1 MIAEAIR
8 SRRLRY
14 RRLRARRSRSRG
26 SRGVRGGDRRLL
38 RSLAIPRPSP
48 KVIAAVVAVVA
59 LGFGA
64 WLWFRDSS
72 LVAVKRV
79 AVTGVSG
86 PDSARI
92 RDALETAGRNM
103 TTLDV
108 KMGQLNTAVGPY
120 PVVKKLQV
128 STQFPHGMRIH
139 VVEEIPVA
147 EVEVGG
153 RAVAVAGDGT
163 LLHDAATT
171 AQLPQLQLPSS
182 PGGTQLTSHDGLPL
196 VTLLAAAPY
205 QMLSHVS
212 QASMSSSHGLV
223 AQLRNGPS
231 IYFGGA
237 DRLGAKWIAADEVL
251 VSSGSAGAEYIDVSD
266 PERPVAGA
274 AAASSTS
281 SSPSSS
287 TGTTASSTATG
298 SASPTTT
305 TTGLEPTT
313 TTTAVTPATTAT
325 TPATGG

>member
-1 MIAEAIR
+1 MIADAIR
-8 SRRLRY
+8 SRRL
-14 RRLRARRSRSRG
+14 LRSR
-26 SRGVRGGDRRLL
+26 
-38 RSLAIPRPSP
+38 AIPRPSP
-48 KVIAAVVAVVA
+48 KVVVAVVAVVA

-79 AVTGVSG
+79 AVTGVTG
-86 PDSARI
+86 PDAARI
-92 RDALETAGRNM
+92 RDALETSARNM

-108 KMGQLNTAVGPY
+108 NMGQLNTAVGPY

-139 VVEEIPVA
+139 VVEENPVA
-147 EVEVGG
+147 EVQVGG
-153 RAVAVAGDGT
+153 RTIAVASDGT

-171 AQLPQLQLPSS
+171 AQLPLLQLRSS
-182 PGGTQLTSHDGLPL
+182 PGGTQLTAQDGLSL

-212 QASMSSSHGLV
+212 QASTSGAHGLV

-237 DRLGAKWIAADEVL
+237 DRLGAKWTAADAVL
-251 VSSGSAGAEYIDVSD
+251 LSSGSAGAEYIDVSD
-266 PERPVAGA
+266 PGRPVAGA
-274 AAASSTS
+274 SSS

-287 TGTTASSTATG
+287 SATTSTSPTSTATTA
-298 SASPTTT
+298 ASPA
-305 TTGLEPTT
+305 T
-313 TTTAVTPATTAT
+313 TTTASP
-325 TPATGG
+325 TGG

>member
-14 RRLRARRSRSRG
+14 RRLRARRLRSRRSRSGR
-26 SRGVRGGDRRLL
+26 VRGARLP
-38 RSLAIPRPSP
+38 RGLALPRPSP
-48 KVIAAVVAVVA
+48 KVIGAAVAVLA

-79 AVTGVSG
+79 TVTGVSG
-86 PDSARI
+86 PDASRV
-92 RDALETAGRNM
+92 RDALVTAGRNM

-139 VVEEIPVA
+139 VVEENPVA
-147 EVEVGG
+147 EVQIGG
-153 RAVAVAGDGT
+153 RAVAVASDGT
-163 LLHDAATT
+163 LLHDAAST
-171 AQLPQLQLPSS
+171 AQLPVLQLRSS
-182 PGGTQLTSHDGLPL
+182 PGGTRLTEQDGLSL
-196 VTLLAAAPY
+196 VTLLADAPY
-205 QMLSHVS
+205 QVLSHVS
-212 QASMSSSHGLV
+212 QASTSGTHGLV
-223 AQLRNGPS
+223 AQLRDGPS

-251 VSSGSAGAEYIDVSD
+251 LSPGSSGAEYIDVSD

-274 AAASSTS
+274 AG
-281 SSPSSS
+281 SS
-287 TGTTASSTATG
+287 TGAAAATATG
-298 SASPTTT
+298 AAATA
-305 TTGLEPTT
+305 TGT
-313 TTTAVTPATTAT
+313 ATTAT
-325 TPATGG
+325 DSATTPTGTAGTVSATGG